1 VNTNSCWFIPFQLTG
16 SDAGHNREASRL
28 LQGASA
34 EVTRSPSLPA
44 KQRAARVDGACVNR
58 SLRYSDSASAHR
70 SCTASPRF
78 PLRVFVA
85 ILKLPLKK
93 TSKSKPKRKPG
104 KRAGLTKSAIAAGA
118 TKLIETVG
126 PAEFSLRK
134 LASAMGVGPTS
145 IHAHFKGGVGA
156 ILKAIS
162 VQALAGTTRPFKPM
176 EEPAEYLRELLLK
189 ILLAL
194 HARPTVA
201 RLVVLRL
208 SSDPIMDPLLAERLL
223 LTLTALGVPAKA
235 LPKKFQR
242 AMGVILEMISTVSAR
257 SGAAEQKD
265 LSAEVHEAIAAL
277 SASEF
282 PNLTELREA
291 LVAETIQAGASKP
304 SEQVAALYAGR
315 LIATL
320 CTE

>member
-1 VNTNSCWFIPFQLTG
+1 
-16 SDAGHNREASRL
+16 
-28 LQGASA
+28 
-34 EVTRSPSLPA
+34 
-44 KQRAARVDGACVNR
+44 
-58 SLRYSDSASAHR
+58 
-70 SCTASPRF
+70 
-78 PLRVFVA
+78 VA

-104 KRAGLTKSAIAAGA
+104 TRAGLTKAAIAAGA

-134 LASAMGVGPTS
+134 LATAMGVGPTS
-145 IHAHFKGGVGA
+145 IHAHFKGGTSAV
-156 ILKAIS
+156 LRAIS
-162 VQALAGTTRPFKPM
+162 VQALAGTARPFKPM

-194 HARPTVA
+194 HARPVVA

-208 SSDPIMDPLLAERLL
+208 SSDPIMDPLLTERLL

-235 LPKKFQR
+235 LPKKFLR
-242 AMGVILEMISTVSAR
+242 AMGVILDMILTVSAR
-257 SGAAEQKD
+257 SDAAEQKD

-291 LVAETIQAGASKP
+291 LVAEIIQAGASKP

-320 CTE
+320 STA